1 MLNLK
6 KSNGIIFGASG
17 LIGSKLAHEMSLL
30 GSRLIL
36 HGKSKKKLL
45 EIDNNLRKK
54 GIKQIFLHGEITKPK
69 FFSELSSL
77 VLSRFDKLDFVF
89 NLVCKFDRLSPLTH
103 FSHVEWNNLIEI
115 NINSH
120 WRIIKELEPLL
131 KKTKNSKVIFLN
143 NNSISSGK
151 AYHNI
156 LSISKSAI
164 ESLAKVYAQENK
176 NLGLD
181 IKLIEVPS
189 LSAGI
194 TSKISKS
201 GFQEK
206 RFDETI
212 KKIIEESFLN

>member
-1 MLNLK
+1 M
-6 KSNGIIFGASG
+6 
-17 LIGSKLAHEMSLL
+17 IGSKLAHEMSLL

-36 HGKSKKKLL
+36 HGKSKKLL

-103 FSHVEWNNLIEI
+103 FTHVEWNNLIEI

-131 KKTKNSKVIFLN
+131 KKQKIQRLFF
-143 NNSISSGK
+143 SII
-151 AYHNI
+151 I
-156 LSISKSAI
+156 LSPVVK
-164 ESLAKVYAQENK
+164 
-176 NLGLD
+176 
-181 IKLIEVPS
+181 P
-189 LSAGI
+189 
-194 TSKISKS
+194 
-201 GFQEK
+201 
-206 RFDETI
+206 
-212 KKIIEESFLN
+212 IIIY

>member
-36 HGKSKKKLL
+36 HGKSKNKLL
-45 EIDNNLRKK
+45 EIDNNLRKI

-103 FSHVEWNNLIEI
+103 FTHVEWNNLIEI

-131 KKTKNSKVIFLN
+131 KKTKNSNFFFNFSEKPSAEAFPE
-143 NNSISSGK
+143 SG
-151 AYHNI
+151 I
-156 LSISKSAI
+156 
-164 ESLAKVYAQENK
+164 
-176 NLGLD
+176 
-181 IKLIEVPS
+181 
-189 LSAGI
+189 GI
-194 TSKISKS
+194 TTSILLL
-201 GFQEK
+201 
-206 RFDETI
+206 
-212 KKIIEESFLN
+212 SFIFSFANS